1 MISFSEPLLKLG
13 KKRSVVLITLASL
26 LLALLATNFCITFLF
41 NVSNQE
47 KINHLL
53 IAVIVSL
60 TVAPLIAYELVDLL
74 FKIKELEAEM
84 RNLATYD
91 PLTKLFTRRIFYE
104 LTEQQLK
111 VATREKSSVA
121 VMMADVDEFKK
132 INDMHGHFAGDQ
144 SLKLLGKII
153 SETVRVS
160 DIAGRVGGDEF
171 IFCLPNTTAEGAKVL
186 GNRLI
191 AAANKSQF
199 NFDGKT
205 IKMQLSVG
213 VHACQSDNDY
223 DVNDLFKQADMA
235 LYEAKRKG
243 KNQVQMLN

>member
-1 MISFSEPLLKLG
+1 
-13 KKRSVVLITLASL
+13 
-26 LLALLATNFCITFLF
+26 
-41 NVSNQE
+41 
-47 KINHLL
+47 
-53 IAVIVSL
+53 
-60 TVAPLIAYELVDLL
+60 
-74 FKIKELEAEM
+74 M

-111 VATREKSSVA
+111 VANREKSSVA

-213 VHACQSDNDY
+213 VHACLIDNDY